1 MEPGPAQA
9 EQPPAPTIADVIAE
23 METISTTLPAGDG
36 VRAFNDMYLE
46 TTRQVGQAV
55 SEQGFADA
63 GFIDRLDVRFAQLYF
78 GALSAH
84 GRDPDSAPRCWA
96 ALFDA
101 RARPGTHPLQFA
113 VAGMNAH
120 ITYDLPRALVM
131 TVEEFGG
138 DLDDGARRSDFVA
151 INEVLARTQPIIKDR
166 LLSGAFAD
174 LDDTLGDLDDRVGMW
189 AIEAAREM
197 AWGSAQALWALRG
210 SASAPRFT
218 WVLDRA
224 VATSSRMML
233 GL

>member
-1 MEPGPAQA
+1 MQDPVH
-9 EQPPAPTIADVIAE
+9 PPAPTIADVIAD
-23 METISTTLPAGDG
+23 MEAISASLPLGDG

-46 TTRQVGQAV
+46 TTRQVGGTLA
-55 SEQGFADA
+55 EQGFADP

-78 GALSAH
+78 GALRAH
-84 GRDPDSAPRCWA
+84 GQEAGSAPRCWS

-166 LLSGAFAD
+166 LLSGPLAD
-174 LDDTLGDLDDRVGMW
+174 LDDTMGDLDDRAGMW

-197 AWGSAQALWALRG
+197 AWGSARALWALRD
-210 SASAPRFT
+210 SASAARYVA
-218 WVLDRA
+218 VLDRA
-224 VATSSRMML
+224 VAMSSRLML